1 MDTEE
6 PQSLRALYESAEAK
20 RRALEASPDA
30 RAPSFATDL
39 EATLAL
45 YIRARDQIAA
55 VSLFSPNEGIEDVV
69 TSSLP
74 FMLLDFH
81 VAELIQRTP
90 FTDMQT
96 RGITLKRARAAY
108 ESFLSLVDGYSLLK
122 SADAKL
128 WERYRDNPEQFALV
142 ASNDAATKRD
152 AKIANFKAEKQLREK
167 LETLRRNPK
176 YLENGD
182 EDIVREVHLA
192 SIEFAVHNTFGAI
205 DSMNRELPMI
215 AAAPAPLPSKD
226 SSSQSQADKEDTTWR
241 LDQPLNRLGQ
251 GGPLLSKQGKPLQ
264 PFTLVG
270 NRSDLRK
277 GVFRPGHNLPTMSI
291 DEYLEEEKR
300 RGNFLEGGT
309 DPQKPEVDED
319 DMDAVD
325 RETYK
330 AREWDEYTDN
340 NPKGS
345 GNTLNMG

>member
-1 MDTEE
+1 MSSSEE
-6 PQSLRALYESAEAK
+6 PQSLREVFRSAEGA
-20 RRALEASPDA
+20 RTLLEASPDA
-30 RAPSFATDL
+30 RSPEFATTL
-39 EATLAL
+39 SATLGL
-45 YIRARDQIAA
+45 YFRARDQISS

-74 FMLLDFH
+74 YMLLDYQ

-90 FTDMQT
+90 FTDMPS
-96 RGITLKRARAAY
+96 RGVTLRRARAAY
-108 ESFLSLVDGYSLLK
+108 ESFLSLVDGYGLL
-122 SADAKL
+122 SGSDSKL
-128 WERYRDNPEQFALV
+128 WDRYREKPEQFAV
-142 ASNDAATKRD
+142 VSSSDAATKRD
-152 AKIANFKAEKQLREK
+152 AKIANFQAEKQLREK
-167 LETLRRNPK
+167 LATLKRNPK
-176 YLENGD
+176 YLEQGGD
-182 EDIVREVHLA
+182 EDIVREVHLT
-192 SIEFAVHNTFGAI
+192 SISFAVHNTFQAL
-205 DSMNRELPMI
+205 DSLNRELPMI
-215 AAAPAPLPSKD
+215 AAAPNMPTREETVHRGEED
-226 SSSQSQADKEDTTWR
+226 DTTWK
-241 LDQPLNRLGQ
+241 LDQPLRRGP
-251 GGPLLSKQGKPLQ
+251 GAGPLLSKEGKPLQ

-270 NRSDLRK
+270 NRADLRK